1 LIRWG
6 LARLFHAGA
15 AKGGDHCSILSADET
30 IASRHYSDAELG
42 TQHMS
47 TRYKKQERGKEAPN
61 LHACGEDYG
70 LALMKKYIVIS
81 TMLFG
86 MLLYVAWK

>member
-1 LIRWG
+1 
-6 LARLFHAGA
+6 
-15 AKGGDHCSILSADET
+15 
-30 IASRHYSDAELG
+30 
-42 TQHMS
+42 MS